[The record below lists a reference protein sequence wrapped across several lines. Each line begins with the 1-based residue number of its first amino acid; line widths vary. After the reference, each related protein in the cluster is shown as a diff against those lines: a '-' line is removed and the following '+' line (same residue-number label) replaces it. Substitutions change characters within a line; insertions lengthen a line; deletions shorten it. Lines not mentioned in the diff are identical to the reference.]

1 MNMKKLIILLTLYML
16 CACTNE
22 VKDID
27 SKDNNIVNE
36 LSPKF
41 IYETGICLK
50 DNTLVEYSSL
60 DRDKQIHIVDEDDI
74 YYYFDN
80 NNLILA
86 IDKRYVRRSDEE
98 AFVEYT
104 GYTRNGSKLYSDLDL
119 SEDIKKFTLNN
130 EVKVIDEFAGV
141 LYVQYEDTFGYM
153 SRSQVSGKKI
163 STYVAPKPSVQDNN
177 NDTTPDYSGGGSSG
191 GSSGS
196 ESSAPTPAPAEPTPA
211 PAPSSSDGEDITL
224 SYYGDTRI
232 VLLADSGIDGKVLA
246 DNIKTYITK
255 LNRGDIVKVLNSDE
269 EYCEILIDGRCG
281 KIKKS
286 YIRLDSEEAYEAWDG
301 YAKSNIRIYNDS
313 GLIKRCKLNEIL
325 HIVDEIDGKYVVE
338 LEDGSFGYADM
349 NNVSK
354 TKNKVY
360 VAPKPSTQDNNNDT
374 TPDYSGGG
382 SSGGNESST
391 PAPAEPTPAPS
402 EEWTPEVL

>member
-1 MNMKKLIILLTLYML
+1 MNMKRLIIILTLFML

-22 VKDID
+22 VKDLN
-27 SKDNNIVNE
+27 SKDNNIINE

-80 NNLILA
+80 NNLVLA

-98 AFVEYT
+98 AFKEYT

-141 LYVQYEDTFGYM
+141 LYVQYEDIFGYM
-153 SRSQVSGKKI
+153 SRSQVSSKKI
-163 STYVAPKPSVQDNN
+163 STYVAPKPSTQSNN
-177 NDTTPDYSGGGSSG
+177 NDTTSDYSGGGSS
-191 GSSGS
+191 SGS
-196 ESSAPTPAPAEPTPA
+196 DSSSPTPAEPTPA
-211 PAPSSSDGEDITL
+211 PSSGDGEDITL

-232 VLLADSGIDGKVLA
+232 VLLSDSGINGKVLA

-255 LNRGDIVKVLNSDE
+255 LNRGDIVKVLDSDE

-281 KIKKS
+281 KIKKT
-286 YIRLDSEEAYEAWDG
+286 YIRLDSEKAYEVWDG

-338 LEDGSFGYADM
+338 LEDGSFAYVDTDD
-349 NNVSK
+349 VSK
-354 TKNKVY
+354 TENKVY
-360 VAPKPSTQDNNNDT
+360 VAPKPSTQDNSDT

-382 SSGGNESST
+382 SSSSGSDSST
-391 PAPAEPTPAPS
+391 PTPSEPTP
-402 EEWTPEVL
+402 EVEWTPEVL

>member
-1 MNMKKLIILLTLYML
+1 MKKLITILTLFML

-22 VKDID
+22 VKDVD
-27 SKDNNIVNE
+27 SKDNNIINE

-60 DRDKQIHIVDEDDI
+60 NCDTQIHIVDEDDT

-119 SEDIKKFTLNN
+119 SEDIKKFALNN

-141 LYVQYEDTFGYM
+141 LYVQYEDIFGYM
-153 SRSQVSGKKI
+153 SRSQVSSKKI
-163 STYVAPKPSVQDNN
+163 STYVAPKPSTQNNN
-177 NDTTPDYSGGGSSG
+177 NDTTPDYSGGGSS
-191 GSSGS
+191 SGS
-196 ESSAPTPAPAEPTPA
+196 DSSSPTPTEPS
-211 PAPSSSDGEDITL
+211 PAPSSGDGEDITL
-224 SYYGDTRI
+224 SYYGDGHI
-232 VLLADSGIDGKVLA
+232 VLLSDSGIDGKVLA

-255 LNRGDIVKVLNSDE
+255 LNRGDIVKILNSDE

-281 KIKKS
+281 KIKKT
-286 YIRLDSEEAYEAWDG
+286 YIRLDSEKAYEAWDG
-301 YAKSNIRIYNDS
+301 YTKSNIRIYNDS
-313 GLIKRCKLNEIL
+313 GLIRRCKLNEIL

-338 LEDGSFGYADM
+338 LEDDSFAYVDTDD
-349 NNVSK
+349 VSK
-354 TKNKVY
+354 TENKVY
-360 VAPKPSTQDNNNDT
+360 VAPKPSTQNNNNDT

-382 SSGGNESST
+382 SSNSGSDSST
-391 PAPAEPTPAPS
+391 PTPSEPTP
-402 EEWTPEVL
+402 EVEWTPEVL

>member
-1 MNMKKLIILLTLYML
+1 MNMKILITILTLFML

-22 VKDID
+22 VKDVD
-27 SKDNNIVNE
+27 SKDNNIINE

-60 DRDKQIHIVDEDDI
+60 DRDKQIHIVDEDDV

-80 NNLILA
+80 NNLVLA
-86 IDKRYVRRSDEE
+86 IDKRYVRRLDEE
-98 AFVEYT
+98 AFVVYT

-119 SEDIKKFTLNN
+119 SEDIKKFALNN

-153 SRSQVSGKKI
+153 SKSQVSSKKI
-163 STYVAPKPSVQDNN
+163 STYVVPKPSTQNNN

-191 GSSGS
+191 GSD
-196 ESSAPTPAPAEPTPA
+196 SSSPTPAEPTPA
-211 PAPSSSDGEDITL
+211 PSSGDGEDITL

-232 VLLADSGIDGKVLA
+232 VLLSDSGIDGKVLA

-255 LNRGDIVKVLNSDE
+255 LNRGDIVKVLDSDE
-269 EYCEILIDGRCG
+269 EYCKILIDGRCG
-281 KIKKS
+281 KIKKT
-286 YIRLDSEEAYEAWDG
+286 YIRLDSEKAYEAWDG
-301 YAKSNIRIYNDS
+301 YTKSNIRIYNDS
-313 GLIKRCKLNEIL
+313 GLIKRCKLNERL

-338 LEDGSFGYADM
+338 LEDGSFAYVDTDD
-349 NNVSK
+349 VSK
-354 TKNKVY
+354 TENKVY
-360 VAPKPSTQDNNNDT
+360 VAPKPSTQDNSDT

-382 SSGGNESST
+382 SSNSGSDSST
-391 PAPAEPTPAPS
+391 PTPSEPTP
-402 EEWTPEVL
+402 EVEWTPEVL

>member
-1 MNMKKLIILLTLYML
+1 MKKLIIVLTLFML

-27 SKDNNIVNE
+27 SKDNNVINE

-60 DRDKQIHIVDEDDI
+60 NRNKQIHIVDEDDS

-80 NNLILA
+80 NNLVLA

-98 AFVEYT
+98 TFEEYI
-104 GYTRNGSKLYSDLDL
+104 GYTRNGSKLYSDLNL

-141 LYVQYEDTFGYM
+141 LYVQYEDIFGYM
-153 SRSQVSGKKI
+153 SKSQVSSKKI
-163 STYVAPKPSVQDNN
+163 STYVAPKPSTQNNN
-177 NDTTPDYSGGGSSG
+177 NDTTPDYSGGGSS
-191 GSSGS
+191 SGS
-196 ESSAPTPAPAEPTPA
+196 DSTAPAPAEPTPA
-211 PAPSSSDGEDITL
+211 PSSGDGEDITL

-232 VLLADSGIDGKVLA
+232 VLLSDSGIDGKVLA

-255 LNRGDIVKVLNSDE
+255 LNRGDIVKVLDSDE

-281 KIKKS
+281 KIKKT
-286 YIRLDSEEAYEAWDG
+286 YVRLDSEEAYEVWDG

-338 LEDGSFGYADM
+338 LEDGSFAYVDTDD
-349 NNVSK
+349 VSK
-354 TKNKVY
+354 TENKVY
-360 VAPKPSTQDNNNDT
+360 VAPKSSTQDNSDI

-382 SSGGNESST
+382 SSSSGSDSSSPT
-391 PAPAEPTPAPS
+391 PAEPIPAP
-402 EEWTPEVL
+402 EVEWTPEVL

>member
-1 MNMKKLIILLTLYML
+1 MNMKKSIIVLTLFML

-22 VKDID
+22 VKDVD

-36 LSPKF
+36 LNPKF

-60 DRDKQIHIVDEDDI
+60 NRDKQIHIVDEDDT

-80 NNLILA
+80 NNLVLA

-98 AFVEYT
+98 VFVEYT
-104 GYTRNGSKLYSDLDL
+104 GYTRNGSKLYSDLNL

-141 LYVQYEDTFGYM
+141 LYVQYEDIFGYM
-153 SRSQVSGKKI
+153 SRSQVSSKKI
-163 STYVAPKPSVQDNN
+163 STYVAPKPSTQNNN
-177 NDTTPDYSGGGSSG
+177 NDTTPDYSGSGS
-191 GSSGS
+191 SSGS
-196 ESSAPTPAPAEPTPA
+196 DNTTPTPAEPTPA
-211 PAPSSSDGEDITL
+211 PSSGDGEDITL

-232 VLLADSGIDGKVLA
+232 VLLSDSGIDGKVLA

-255 LNRGDIVKVLNSDE
+255 LNRGDIVKVLDSDE

-281 KIKKS
+281 KIKKT
-286 YIRLDSEEAYEAWDG
+286 YVRLDSEEAYEVWDG

-313 GLIKRCKLNEIL
+313 SLIKRCKLNEIL

-338 LEDGSFGYADM
+338 LEDGSFAYVDTDD
-349 NNVSK
+349 VSK
-354 TKNKVY
+354 TENKVY
-360 VAPKPSTQDNNNDT
+360 VAPKPSTQDNSDT

-382 SSGGNESST
+382 SSSSGSDSSSPT
-391 PAPAEPTPAPS
+391 PAEPTPAP
-402 EEWTPEVL
+402 EVEWTPEVL

>member
-1 MNMKKLIILLTLYML
+1 MNMKKLIILLTLFML

-27 SKDNNIVNE
+27 SKDNNVINE

-60 DRDKQIHIVDEDDI
+60 NRDKQIHIVDEDDS

-80 NNLILA
+80 NNLVLA

-98 AFVEYT
+98 AFEEYT
-104 GYTRNGSKLYSDLDL
+104 GYTRNGSKLYSDLNL

-141 LYVQYEDTFGYM
+141 LYVQYEDIFGYM
-153 SRSQVSGKKI
+153 SKSQVSSKKI
-163 STYVAPKPSVQDNN
+163 STYVAPKPSTQNNN
-177 NDTTPDYSGGGSSG
+177 NDTTPDYSGGGSS
-191 GSSGS
+191 SGS
-196 ESSAPTPAPAEPTPA
+196 DSTAPAPAEPTPA
-211 PAPSSSDGEDITL
+211 PSSGDGEDITL

-232 VLLADSGIDGKVLA
+232 VLLSDSGIDGKVLA

-255 LNRGDIVKVLNSDE
+255 LNRGDIVKVLDSDE

-281 KIKKS
+281 KIKKT
-286 YIRLDSEEAYEAWDG
+286 YVRLDSEEAYEVWDG

-338 LEDGSFGYADM
+338 LEDGSFAYVDTDD
-349 NNVSK
+349 VSK
-354 TKNKVY
+354 TENKVY
-360 VAPKPSTQDNNNDT
+360 VAPKSSTQDNSDT

-382 SSGGNESST
+382 SSNSGSDSSAPT
-391 PAPAEPTPAPS
+391 PAEPTPAP
-402 EEWTPEVL
+402 EVEWTPEVL